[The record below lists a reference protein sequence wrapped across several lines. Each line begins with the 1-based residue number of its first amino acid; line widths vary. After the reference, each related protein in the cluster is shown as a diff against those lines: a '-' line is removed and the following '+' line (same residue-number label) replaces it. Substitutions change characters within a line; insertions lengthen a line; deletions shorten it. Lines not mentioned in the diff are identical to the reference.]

1 MHNLEQA
8 YDEDQK
14 YLLGKL
20 LWVFLPFIVRFLG
33 IIISSVGT
41 EQDFR
46 PGGSPLRSVC
56 RLHATVDWCGYP
68 RMGVEV
74 SDELLW

>member
-1 MHNLEQA
+1 MHYLNQA
-8 YDEDQK
+8 DDEDQK

-20 LWVFLPFIVRFLG
+20 LWGFLPFIVRFLG

-46 PGGSPLRSVC
+46 PGGFPLEVGVSALCHSRLVRLSLDGCRSV
-56 RLHATVDWCGYP
+56 
-68 RMGVEV
+68 
-74 SDELLW
+74 

>member
-1 MHNLEQA
+1 MHILNQA
-8 YDEDQK
+8 DDEDQK

-20 LWVFLPFIVRFLG
+20 LWVFLLFIVRFLG

-46 PGGSPLRSVC
+46 PGGFPLEV
-56 RLHATVDWCGYP
+56 
-68 RMGVEV
+68 GVIGFMPQSSGAAV
-74 SDELLW
+74 LGWV

>member
-1 MHNLEQA
+1 MHILNQA
-8 YDEDQK
+8 DDEDQK

-20 LWVFLPFIVRFLG
+20 LWVFLLFIVRFLG

-46 PGGSPLRSVC
+46 PGGFPLN
-56 RLHATVDWCGYP
+56 
-68 RMGVEV
+68 
-74 SDELLW
+74 

>member
-1 MHNLEQA
+1 MHILNQA
-8 YDEDQK
+8 DDEDQK

-20 LWVFLPFIVRFLG
+20 LWGFLPFIVRFLG

-46 PGGSPLRSVC
+46 PRGFPLEVGVSAPCHSRLVRLSSDGCRSV
-56 RLHATVDWCGYP
+56 
-68 RMGVEV
+68 
-74 SDELLW
+74 